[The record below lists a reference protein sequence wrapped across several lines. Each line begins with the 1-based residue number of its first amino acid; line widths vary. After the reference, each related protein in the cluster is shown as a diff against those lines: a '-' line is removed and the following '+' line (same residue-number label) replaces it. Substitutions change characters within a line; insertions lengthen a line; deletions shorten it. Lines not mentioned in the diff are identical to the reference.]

1 MINNLKT
8 NLAQRISD
16 ILRQE
21 ILGNEINEGDRFNET
36 ELATRFGVSRG
47 PIREALRLLEMEGL
61 VMTPSNGR
69 SIATGFTP
77 SDIDGYYDLR
87 YFIESESIKKILS
100 KPADDEYWAWI
111 KEMERLLDQS
121 RVHLELNNEGV
132 FTDLDGEF
140 HRAIIMQANFKVYIH
155 VWKITNNLSR
165 SIMEMNRTY
174 IMQQQLHNLRKTF
187 TFHDNILMGL
197 KNRDLDF
204 TLTNLRAH
212 VEKGVETYLT
222 IIKHL
227 SDLKAKQGGQ

>member
-1 MINNLKT
+1 MDFTMTTNLKT

-21 ILGNEINEGDRFNET
+21 ILGNEIHEGDHFNET
-36 ELATRFGVSRG
+36 ALATRFGVSRG

-69 SIATGFTP
+69 SVATGFTP
-77 SDIDGYYDLR
+77 DDIGGYYDLR
-87 YFIESESIKKILS
+87 YFIESESIKRILS
-100 KPADDEYWAWI
+100 KPADDDYWEWI
-111 KEMERLLDQS
+111 RKMESILDQS
-121 RVHLELNNEGV
+121 RIQLELNNEGV
-132 FTDLDGEF
+132 FTELDGDF

-187 TFHDNILMGL
+187 TFHDNILLGL
-197 KNRDLDF
+197 KNRDLEF
-204 TLTNLRAH
+204 TLSNLRAH

-222 IIKHL
+222 IIEHL
-227 SDLKAKQGGQ
+227 SNIKK